1 MRTLFF
7 FNPSFRP
14 LKLSSKRVEN
24 QLKDLGEKA
33 EKKKV
38 EVRAHC
44 APLILTCES
53 YLFSFLSSSRYK
65 LPFSPKRLL
74 LHDLH
79 VLNPFPSR
87 SLT

>member
-7 FNPSFRP
+7 FNPSYRP
-14 LKLSSKRVEN
+14 LKPSSKRVEN

-33 EKKKV
+33 EKKKL

-53 YLFSFLSSSRYK
+53 YLLVPQ
-65 LPFSPKRLL
+65 LVEIQAALQPQTAPAA
-74 LHDLH
+74 
-79 VLNPFPSR
+79 
-87 SLT
+87 